1 MQHLFSFLQRNR
13 LIHIHYNLVFGTIQ
27 AMNNAIIGLN
37 ALVCGSTDG
46 IGKATAFAL
55 AEAGATITLL
65 ARNSQKL
72 EQVRSQLPAPF
83 AQKHDFLVADF
94 AKSQEVKQV
103 AENIILSG
111 KVFHILINNTG
122 GPAPIAAIEAD
133 ITAYQK
139 AFEQHLINNQL
150 LTQAVVPGMK
160 KVNYGRVINITSIS
174 VKEPIVGLGVS
185 NTIRWAV
192 AAWAKTL
199 SKELGRFGITVNNIL
214 PGYIETNRLNALL
227 QQRAEQ
233 QQKTVEEVKEEL
245 IKEIP
250 AGKIGKPEDIA
261 ATIVFLVSPA
271 AGYING
277 VNLPVDGGKLNTM

>member
-1 MQHLFSFLQRNR
+1 
-13 LIHIHYNLVFGTIQ
+13 
-27 AMNNAIIGLN
+27 MNDAIIGLN

-55 AEAGATITLL
+55 AQSGATVTLL

-72 EQVRSQLPAPF
+72 EKVCSQLPTSF

-94 AKSQEVKQV
+94 TKSQEVKKV
-103 AENIILSG
+103 AENIIRSG

-122 GPAPIAAIEAD
+122 GPAPVAAIEAD

-150 LTQAVVPGMK
+150 LTQAVVCGMK
-160 KVNYGRVINITSIS
+160 KVHYGRVINITSIS
-174 VKEPIVGLGVS
+174 VKEPIIGLGVS

-199 SKELGRFGITVNNIL
+199 SKELGHFGITVNNIL
-214 PGYIETNRLNALL
+214 PGYIETSRLNALL

-261 ATIVFLVSPA
+261 AAIAFLASPL

-277 VNLPVDGGKLNTM
+277 INLPVDGGKLNAM